1 MKTMSVQKRVRKTR
15 IWMCNNFINRRC
27 VIKERRRESG
37 ARNENG
43 KNEIV
48 LVKAFSY
55 DMNMNFLET
64 LKSFARF

>member
-1 MKTMSVQKRVRKTR
+1 MSVQKRVRKTR
-15 IWMCNNFINRRC
+15 IWTCNNFINRGC
-27 VIKERRRESG
+27 VVKERRRESG
-37 ARNENG
+37 ARNETG
-43 KNEIV
+43 KNVIV